1 MRRQPH
7 FNGNGYFTNFRV
19 KSMIWLTK
27 QRFLELCP
35 NSTKIASKLAA
46 RRFDAAEQKLPRDIV
61 LGIAISSKP
70 FAAV

>member
-1 MRRQPH
+1 
-7 FNGNGYFTNFRV
+7 
-19 KSMIWLTK
+19 MIWLTK

-46 RRFDAAEQKLPRDIV
+46 CRFDAAEQKLPRDIV
-61 LGIAISSKP
+61 LGRAISSKH